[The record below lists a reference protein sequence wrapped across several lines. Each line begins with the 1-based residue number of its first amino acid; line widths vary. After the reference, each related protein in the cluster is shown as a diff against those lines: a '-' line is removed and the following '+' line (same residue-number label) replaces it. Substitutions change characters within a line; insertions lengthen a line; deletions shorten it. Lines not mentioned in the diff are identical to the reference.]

1 MPINY
6 TIALLFVTLL
16 VTYIYSKYN
25 CKQELKSFMNSFL
38 ESQESIAVVYD
49 SKGLKLINR
58 EGLEFLGYDSL
69 DSLLASY
76 SDIVDFFIE
85 EENCVSKYTYGKKWV
100 ESIFNDEKIK
110 NNTVKVKIFSKKDKF
125 YYYFHLKISKMKDS
139 KEYLL
144 TFNDI
149 TKLEQ
154 DKTNIKKLAEFDP
167 LTQIYN
173 RVKLN
178 EMFQGIF
185 FNAKKYNT
193 IVTIILFDIDHFK
206 HINDNYGHNVGD
218 KVLFELSSLVR
229 GLLRDEDI
237 FARWGGEE
245 FVIVLEEISLKETTK
260 LASRLREEIE
270 NFHFDVV
277 EDITCSFGVTQFTQ
291 RDTESIFF
299 ERVDK
304 ALYEAKERGRNR
316 VIVKEASQ

>member
-1 MPINY
+1 M
-6 TIALLFVTLL
+6 
-16 VTYIYSKYN
+16 
-25 CKQELKSFMNSFL
+25 
-38 ESQESIAVVYD
+38 
-49 SKGLKLINR
+49 
-58 EGLEFLGYDSL
+58 
-69 DSLLASY
+69 
-76 SDIVDFFIE
+76 
-85 EENCVSKYTYGKKWV
+85 
-100 ESIFNDEKIK
+100 K
-110 NNTVKVKIFSKKDKF
+110 N
-125 YYYFHLKISKMKDS
+125 S

-218 KVLFELSSLVR
+218 KVLRELSSLVR
-229 GLLRDEDI
+229 GLLREEDI

-245 FVIVLEEISLKETTK
+245 FVIVLEETSLKETEK
-260 LASRLREEIE
+260 LASRLRAEIE
-270 NFHFDVV
+270 KFHFDVV